1 VTSVWLPKS
10 RAIVCLAPG
19 AVLTEAEVA
28 DLDEYFVTLAA
39 LRSESG
45 HEAVEDA
52 LPPVDFADR
61 GDGR

>member
-19 AVLTEAEVA
+19 AVLSEREVA
-28 DLDEYFVTLAA
+28 DLDEYFVALAEA
-39 LRSESG
+39 RSR

-52 LPPVDFADR
+52 LPPVDFSDR